1 MTLCS
6 SKSRRIRAPLL
17 LSLLLVFFCN
27 NCISPIAA
35 IEASFTPNPA
45 YSIENGGDGGPLPV
59 SMAQRKQ
66 LLELEAAIVNSQDP
80 TATLSHV
87 AQQNGMSQEE
97 LAGMLER

>member
-1 MTLCS
+1 
-6 SKSRRIRAPLL
+6 
-17 LSLLLVFFCN
+17 
-27 NCISPIAA
+27 
-35 IEASFTPNPA
+35 
-45 YSIENGGDGGPLPV
+45 
-59 SMAQRKQ
+59 MAQRKQ